1 MRILSVENGPPGWTL
16 PYLNAA
22 PRGGSM
28 PAELPILRG
37 TVDTLPGELMA
48 LLVTSDLQGVAPLP
62 SDGGALALLGQALV
76 EHLATLAE
84 AGELPP
90 LRQIGVLLAGD
101 LYSAP
106 AGDQRGATGDV
117 RRVWQ
122 AFAERFRWVTGVGGN
137 HDLFGTPR
145 ERERFSTLSGVH
157 YLDGTAA
164 ELDTLRIGGV
174 SGIIGNPKKPGRR
187 DEETFFEMLERALF
201 SRPDLLVLHEGP
213 DVPRTRRP
221 GTPSIRE
228 LIEVARRDLLVICG
242 HAHWHD
248 PLAQLDSGCQVLNV
262 DARAVLL
269 QARQPSK

>member
-1 MRILSVENGPPGWTL
+1 MRILSVEKGPPQWSL
-16 PYLNAA
+16 SYLNAA

-37 TVDTLPGELMA
+37 TVDSLPGELMG

-62 SDGGALALLGQALV
+62 SDGGALALLGQVLA
-76 EHLATLAE
+76 EHLQTLAE
-84 AGELPP
+84 AGDIPP
-90 LRQIGVLLAGD
+90 LRHIGVLLAGD

-122 AFAERFRWVTGVGGN
+122 AFTERFRWVAGVGGN

-145 ERERFSTLSGVH
+145 ERERFTTQPGVH
-157 YLDGTAA
+157 FLDGTAA
-164 ELDTLRIGGV
+164 ELDSLRIGGV
-174 SGIIGNPKKPGRR
+174 SGIIGNPKKPCRR

-201 SRPDLLVLHEGP
+201 SHPELLVLHEGP

-228 LIEVARRDLLVICG
+228 QIEVARRDLLVICG
-242 HAHWHD
+242 HSHWHE
-248 PLAQLDSGCQVLNV
+248 PLAHLDSGCQVLNV

-269 QARQPSK
+269 LPQKPTR